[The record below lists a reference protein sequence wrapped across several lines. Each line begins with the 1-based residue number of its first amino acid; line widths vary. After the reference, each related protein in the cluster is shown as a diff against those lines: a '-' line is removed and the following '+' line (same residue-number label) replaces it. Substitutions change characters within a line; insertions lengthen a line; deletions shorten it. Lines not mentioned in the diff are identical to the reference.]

1 MLTQIGNHIVYFFHG
16 KLHVVHA
23 RELGPAKAKGAI
35 GVTGLSLGGEKQ
47 HGFVV
52 FVLSACEF
60 FSVNFG
66 YVVALSRRMGVEL
79 MSYFVGCFTQGGG
92 VGSGVDCFG
101 HFGKMLG
108 TEHSFLRKVE
118 NENGVVL
125 IVVPVDEL
133 INYIVVCFER
143 QHVCHN
149 IYAPQIFLRHLTD
162 LWYLTVIP
170 CGINLILHRRIGCY
184 VYSWIRVLMPGQRLG
199 AWLPLARN
207 ERKRP
212 VVIG

>member
-60 FSVNFG
+60 LSVYFG
-66 YVVALSRRMGVEL
+66 YVVALSRRMRIEL
-79 MSYFVGCFTQGGG
+79 LPDCVGSLTK
-92 VGSGVDCFG
+92 GSGVGPCIYGLG
-101 HFGKMLG
+101 HFRKMLG
-108 TEHSFLRKVE
+108 TEHSFLREVE

-125 IVVPVDEL
+125 IVVPVDEF

-184 VYSWIRVLMPGQRLG
+184 VY
-199 AWLPLARN
+199 N
-207 ERKRP
+207 
-212 VVIG
+212 